1 MEFDKEIDFEDALV
15 DLLVTKY
22 GWKSGVLNHPTEAA
36 LLANWAEILY
46 QNNRSVDRL
55 GEYPLTAGEMK
66 QLVEQIK
73 ALKTPIRLNGFVN
86 GKTVAIKRDH
96 PGDTAHFGKEV
107 SLDIFSRTEIAA
119 GKSI

>member
-55 GEYPLTAGEMK
+55 GE
-66 QLVEQIK
+66 
-73 ALKTPIRLNGFVN
+73 
-86 GKTVAIKRDH
+86 
-96 PGDTAHFGKEV
+96 
-107 SLDIFSRTEIAA
+107 
-119 GKSI
+119 